1 MIISEL
7 VCFELPAHSRRKI
20 NFPGQTRPGL
30 AARPAPGLFPDRA
43 IPPSEA
49 ADMPTESESSK
60 VVTAHG
66 VYDDGALR
74 MTATLDPPGLAIAG
88 EIDEDTYPA
97 LVAGLEELAG
107 AGEIHLNLA
116 DVQFCD
122 LAGLRAMIRLA
133 GSGRRSDSRQIVLH
147 EVPPRL
153 QTVLGI
159 LGWGST
165 PGLVIDQS
173 AGG

>member
-1 MIISEL
+1 
-7 VCFELPAHSRRKI
+7 
-20 NFPGQTRPGL
+20 
-30 AARPAPGLFPDRA
+30 
-43 IPPSEA
+43 
-49 ADMPTESESSK
+49 MPTESESSK
-60 VVTAHG
+60 AVTAHG
-66 VYDDGALR
+66 IYDDGVLR
-74 MTATLDPPGLAIAG
+74 ITATPDPPGLAMAG

-97 LVAGLEELAG
+97 LVAKLEELAG

-116 DVQFCD
+116 HVQYCD

-133 GSGRRSDSRQIVLH
+133 GAGRRGDSRQVVLH

-159 LGWGST
+159 LGWDST

-173 AGG
+173 GG